1 MGVQEVMT
9 QVKGL
14 NDDERSELLL
24 DVFAGSSVLWVST
37 FVKKVEEKFGV
48 SAAAPV
54 GMMAAPAAAAKVEEK
69 EEKTSFDVHLKDVG
83 ANKIQVIKVVR
94 AFTNLGLKEAK
105 ALVDEAPKMV
115 KAGCTKEDAD
125 KLKKEL
131 EAAGAKV
138 ELQ

>member
-1 MGVQEVMT
+1 MV
-9 QVKGL
+9 
-14 NDDERSELLL
+14 
-24 DVFAGSSVLWVST
+24 AGSSVLWLST
-37 FVKKVEEKFGV
+37 FVKKVEDKFGV
-48 SAAAPV
+48 TAAAPV
-54 GMMAAPAAAAKVEEK
+54 GMMTAGPAGGAAPAAEK

-131 EAAGAKV
+131 EASGAKV